1 MCNNSA
7 VEGQPIMI
15 LKFYPKYQIHHLLT
29 NTSTLKQY
37 NRHAITKLKHIMQAK
52 SRKGAVKET
61 PTEVHVASA
70 SLSPNY

>member
-1 MCNNSA
+1 MSSQ
-7 VEGQPIMI
+7 E
-15 LKFYPKYQIHHLLT
+15 LFTEYKKST

-61 PTEVHVASA
+61 
-70 SLSPNY
+70 